1 MMRRGNVPIGTAGER
16 IKIVI
21 FTSRNPSFSKGKV
34 LLYTELAVKP
44 HLYELTERNAQANT
58 LSKARPVLIYLRLL
72 NTLSEAETGHRA
84 LQSSKTRLFHV
95 ANMYQKQISIRE
107 IFNRRQKIDQRRPY
121 QQQA

>member
-1 MMRRGNVPIGTAGER
+1 MMRKGKGAIGTGGET
-16 IKIVI
+16 INNVT
-21 FTSRNPSFSKGKV
+21 FTSRNPSFNKGKV